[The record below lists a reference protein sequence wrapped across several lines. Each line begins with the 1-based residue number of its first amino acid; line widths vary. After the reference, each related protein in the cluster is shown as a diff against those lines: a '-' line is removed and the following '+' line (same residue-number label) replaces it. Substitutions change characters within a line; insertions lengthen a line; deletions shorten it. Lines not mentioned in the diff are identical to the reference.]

1 MTTLNNTSLGG
12 PDPHLLK
19 SGMVLNGRYVIDR
32 YLDQG
37 GFGITYK
44 GHDRTLDIDV
54 AIKEYYPL
62 GLVTRDTGSA
72 YIYTVGGSDSE
83 AEFTA
88 GRQQFIREAR
98 TLARFD
104 GDPGIVGVKDCFE
117 ENNTVYII
125 MEYLRGSNLKDF
137 LEFNGRLTMAQA
149 LRLLTP
155 VMQSLEKVH
164 AAGLIHRDIS
174 PSNLFL
180 TENGNVKLIDFGTA
194 RQFNENGDKSF
205 SIYLKPGY
213 SPEEQFLR
221 HSEQGPWTDVY
232 ALSASI
238 YKLITGR
245 TPDNS
250 LNRLSQDTLVPPA
263 QLGAD
268 ITPAQEA
275 VLLKGMAVRRGDR
288 YQSIRELR
296 EAFGEAQSPDPVS
309 KYSLTD
315 DDERTV
321 AGPRKGSAAAGG
333 ASAAAGQPYA
343 GAPAGSSQG
352 AAGSS
357 AGQQRGGSPA
367 GAAPAGVGKYAD
379 LTAGGAQ
386 SAPADAAYG
395 NAGRAPGGAGR
406 IPGPGRVPGPG
417 RIPGPQHGGIPAGG
431 DERTRRDPSANQKRG
446 KFPVIPAALIGLVV
460 LVGAFLFFGRSGSAP
475 VSGGLLSDPSLE
487 NVSFYSYSDYES
499 ASIYEETVTEEMI
512 NALDKRSKLT
522 HISLTKCTLDDSA
535 VKRLAA
541 MDTVEYLSFS
551 SCSGFTT
558 LDPLADLSTM
568 TELELRGEGSDNLLP
583 VTRETFFTKDLSQVT
598 ELTLQY
604 VRFENDFSL
613 LTAFP
618 NLTEL
623 DIFFSAVDEA
633 GGKFYMADSLETL
646 LITNSSMGAADFS
659 AMSGSP
665 SMEMISIQESGLTNA
680 NFVHDMPALGSLH
693 LESNEISDIG
703 GIRNVPELTVLEIPN
718 NRVSDLSSVSGCP
731 KLSTLDASGNQITD
745 LSPLANC
752 TQLRDLDLGQNSIR
766 DITPVASLANLWYLY
781 VNDNEISDLP
791 DLSALEGLYKLR
803 LDNNRISSLEGAAG
817 CAKLESLSFKGNS
830 VSSISCLSNLLYL
843 KDLRGSGNSIASLD
857 GLENAT
863 QLEVLFMADNGLT
876 DISLLMQIPDHLK
889 ALAVDGNQLTSLA
902 PVSSLTSLQ
911 ALSADRNMI
920 NDLGPVS
927 GLTGLLFLSAADNNI
942 VSVSPLS
949 GFASLGYLDLSGN
962 NITSISALSD
972 TGASEM
978 ALLLHNNQ
986 ISDISALNGLKNY
999 VLLSI
1004 YGNDIADMSRF
1015 PAMTNVGYGSKLY
1028 VSYNEGTNI
1037 MDLVESS
1044 FRSVKMIDVPQ
1055 NKRVPIENDFRTKYK
1070 TPEYMTSEEADAEIE
1085 ETRVSYRQKA
1095 GID

>member
-1 MTTLNNTSLGG
+1 MTTFTNTAPGG
-12 PDPHLLK
+12 PDSHLLK
-19 SGMVLNGRYVIDR
+19 SGTVLHGRYAIDR

-62 GLVTRDTGSA
+62 GLVTRGTGSA
-72 YIYTVGGSDSE
+72 SVYTVGGSDSE

-180 TENGNVKLIDFGTA
+180 TESGNVKLIDFGTA
-194 RQFNENGDKSF
+194 RQYSENGDKSF

-379 LTAGGAQ
+379 LTAGG
-386 SAPADAAYG
+386 
-395 NAGRAPGGAGR
+395 
-406 IPGPGRVPGPG
+406 
-417 RIPGPQHGGIPAGG
+417 

-522 HISLTKCTLDDSA
+522 HISLTGCTLDDSA

-598 ELTLQY
+598 ELSLQY

-665 SMEMISIQESGLTNA
+665 SMKMISIQESGLTNA

-731 KLSTLDASGNQITD
+731 KLSTLNASGNQITD

-791 DLSALEGLYKLR
+791 DLSTLEGLYKLK